1 MSSSR
6 RPRRFLMK
14 FSRLLVPPRATLA
27 LRLTLWY
34 AGVFAVTAVLAFFLF
49 YLLITNP
56 VRTRIDT
63 DLLRQSDE
71 YNTVL
76 SLQGIGALQRFAVL
90 RAQAAGEEKIF
101 IRLLYPSGVAFS
113 SSNAAHWRDLGVNH
127 QAVRAVANHS
137 GDVIETVKLDHH
149 RYGVRVLYSLLGQ
162 GVVLQLG
169 QALDVEARLFE
180 GFKPIFIL
188 AMSVVIC
195 FAAAVGWFM
204 ARRALAGVADVTR
217 TARRITSGDLS
228 QRVPI
233 RRHGDEIDQLALTFN
248 QMLDR
253 IAALVGE
260 IREMNDNIAHDLR
273 SPLTRIRGVAEMTL
287 LNGLGLDDFK
297 HMAGDT
303 IEECDRLL
311 DMINT
316 MLLISQTQAGTATP
330 AQESLDLAL
339 LLSQAIDL
347 FQPLAEDR
355 QVRLVA
361 DLPER
366 CPLTGDARML
376 QRLVANLLDNAIKY
390 SSQGGKVTVDLI
402 CAVQGKGSHRL
413 TIGDSGA
420 GISEADLPHIFKRF
434 FRCDQSRSTQGS
446 GLGLSLAQAIARA
459 HGGRIEVQSTPGEGS
474 RFTVVLPCDPA

>member
-1 MSSSR
+1 MSSSPR
-6 RPRRFLMK
+6 PDKNTRPRA
-14 FSRLLVPPRATLA
+14 SLA

-34 AGVFAVTAVLAFFLF
+34 AGVFALTAVLAFFLF
-49 YLLITNP
+49 YLLITNL

-63 DLLRQSDE
+63 NLVRQSDE

-76 SLQGIGALQRFAVL
+76 SLQGVAALQRFAVL

-127 QAVRAVANHS
+127 QAVRAVAAHR
-137 GDVIETVKLDHH
+137 GDIIETVELEHH
-149 RYGVRVLYSLLGQ
+149 RYGVRLLYSLLGQ

-180 GFKPIFIL
+180 EFKPTFIL

-204 ARRALAGVADVTR
+204 ARRALSGVADVTR
-217 TARRITSGDLS
+217 TARTITSGDLS
-228 QRVPI
+228 RRVPI

-273 SPLTRIRGVAEMTL
+273 SPLTRIRGVAEVTL
-287 LNGLGLDDFK
+287 LNGKEMGDYER
-297 HMAGDT
+297 MAGDT

-316 MLLISQTQAGTATP
+316 MLLISQTQAGTAKVVRAP
-330 AQESLDLAL
+330 VDMVRL
-339 LLSQAIDL
+339 LRQAAEL
-347 FQPLAEDR
+347 FQPLADDR
-355 QVRLVA
+355 RIRLTL
-361 DLPER
+361 DLPR
-366 CPLTGDARML
+366 SCSLLGDERML
-376 QRLVANLLDNAIKY
+376 QRLAAHLIDNAIKY
-390 SSQGGKVTVDLI
+390 TPPEGRV
-402 CAVQGKGSHRL
+402 AVALTAGDPDGEPVRL
-413 TIGDSGA
+413 VVSDSGC
-420 GISEADLPHIFKRF
+420 GIAPGELPHIFNRF
-434 FRCDQSRSTQGS
+434 YRCDQSRATQGN
-446 GLGLSLAQAIARA
+446 GLGLSLARAIARA
-459 HGGRIEVQSTPGEGS
+459 HGGAITVASEPGAGS
-474 RFTVVLPCDPA
+474 RFSVTFHGKSS

>member
-6 RPRRFLMK
+6 CPEKNTRPRA
-14 FSRLLVPPRATLA
+14 SLA

-34 AGVFAVTAVLAFFLF
+34 AGVFAVTAVLAFSLF
-49 YLLITNP
+49 YLLITNL
-56 VRTRIDT
+56 VGTRIDT
-63 DLLRQSDE
+63 DLVRQSDE

-76 SLQGIGALQRFAVL
+76 SLQGVGALQRFAVL

-113 SSNAAHWRDLGVNH
+113 SSNAARWRDLGVNH
-127 QAVRAVANHS
+127 QAVRAVVNHR
-137 GDVIETVKLDHH
+137 GDIIETVKLEHH
-149 RYGVRVLYSLLGQ
+149 RYGVRVLYSLLGE

-169 QALDVEARLFE
+169 QGLDAEARLFE

-188 AMSVVIC
+188 AMSVLIC

-204 ARRALAGVADVTR
+204 ARRALAGVSDVTR

-233 RRHGDEIDQLALTFN
+233 RRHGDEIDQMALTFN

-273 SPLTRIRGVAEMTL
+273 SPLTRIRGVAEVTL
-287 LNGLGLDDFK
+287 LNGTGLDDYQR
-297 HMAGDT
+297 MAGDT

-316 MLLISQTQAGTATP
+316 MLLISQTQAGTASP
-330 AQESLDLAL
+330 AFEALDLAQL
-339 LLSQAIDL
+339 LGQAIDL

-355 QVRLVA
+355 QIRLGVE
-361 DLPER
+361 LPES
-366 CPLTGDARML
+366 CPLMGDARLL

-390 SSQGGKVTVDLI
+390 TPEGGVVRVGLV
-402 CAVQGKGSHRL
+402 CGAKGEGVHRL
-413 TIGDSGA
+413 TVSDSGV
-420 GISEADLPHIFKRF
+420 GISEADLPFVFKRF

-446 GLGLSLAQAIARA
+446 GLGLSLAQAIARS
-459 HGGRIEVQSTPGEGS
+459 HGTRIEVESTLGEGS
-474 RFTVVLPCDPA
+474 RFSIAFPCGPA